1 VGFSVYRLCIILLLT
16 LFTNLLP
23 IASLKHVL
31 PRVLKA
37 ALKKKKKPLLHFH
50 QEVGDSRANTC
61 MKVTNIAN
69 VISRK
74 KKGENKL

>member
-1 VGFSVYRLCIILLLT
+1 LHHFVVNFIHQS
-16 LFTNLLP
+16 FTNSF
-23 IASLKHVL
+23 AETCFTSGSQGSTQ
-31 PRVLKA
+31 
-37 ALKKKKKPLLHFH
+37 KKKKKPILQFH

>member
-1 VGFSVYRLCIILLLT
+1 MFYLGFSRQH
-16 LFTNLLP
+16 
-23 IASLKHVL
+23 S
-31 PRVLKA
+31 
-37 ALKKKKKPLLHFH
+37 KKKKKPLLHFH